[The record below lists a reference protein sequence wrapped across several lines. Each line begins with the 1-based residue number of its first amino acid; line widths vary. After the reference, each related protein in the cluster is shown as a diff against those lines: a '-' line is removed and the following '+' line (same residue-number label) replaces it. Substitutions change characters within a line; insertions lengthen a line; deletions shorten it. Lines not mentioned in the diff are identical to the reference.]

1 MEARNN
7 LLKMK
12 DQLIFGIRPVI
23 EAIKAGKEFEK
34 VFVQTDL
41 QGENSKELMAL
52 LKSNGIRFV
61 RVPYQKLNKFTRKNH
76 QGVVCLM
83 ALISY
88 SSIEDILPFVYEQGA
103 SPLLLLLDGITDV
116 RNFGAIVR
124 TAECAGVHA
133 VVVPEKGGAQINS
146 DAMKTSAG
154 ALNTVPICK
163 TASMVS
169 AIKYLQE
176 SGLQVISCT
185 EKGASPIK
193 SFDYKLPTAIVLGSE
208 DVGVSRECM
217 DASDGLGA
225 IPMAGT
231 IGSLNVSVA
240 GGMVLYEAVCQRH

>member
-34 VFVQTDL
+34 VFVQIDL
-41 QGENSKELMAL
+41 QGENSKELLAL

-185 EKGASPIK
+185 EKGASPIN
-193 SFDYKLPTAIVLGSE
+193 SLDYKLPTAIVLGSE

-217 DASDGLGA
+217 DASDGLGT

>member
-1 MEARNN
+1 MEAGNN

-23 EAIKAGKEFEK
+23 EAIKSGKEFEK
-34 VFVQTDL
+34 VFIQKDL
-41 QGENSKELMAL
+41 QGDNSKELLSL
-52 LKSNGIRFV
+52 LKSKGIGFV

-88 SSIEDILPFVYEQGA
+88 SSIEDILPFVYEQGD

-154 ALNTVPICK
+154 ALNNVPLCC
-163 TASMVS
+163 
-169 AIKYLQE
+169 KYLIVDTIE
-176 SGLQVISCT
+176 VVLQIGTLFKAPADVFM
-185 EKGASPIK
+185 ASELI
-193 SFDYKLPTAIVLGSE
+193 
-208 DVGVSRECM
+208 
-217 DASDGLGA
+217 
-225 IPMAGT
+225 
-231 IGSLNVSVA
+231 
-240 GGMVLYEAVCQRH
+240 